1 MELLLQ
7 YERRKTKRVGEIVTG
22 ILFARQCTISREVIN
37 AIGHTSSKHLVY
49 AMMYNVHNSRSKKSC
64 IHMIKNIVLL
74 L

>member
-1 MELLLQ
+1 MF
-7 YERRKTKRVGEIVTG
+7 VT
-22 ILFARQCTISREVIN
+22 ILAIFGHTISREVIN

-49 AMMYNVHNSRSKKSC
+49 TMMYNVHNSRSKKSC